1 MCAPSI
7 EFQLIKS
14 RTQITGIL
22 FQLPSGLAN
31 GGLFTFV
38 QRQESGTAT
47 NEAYLSGFQT
57 ALQLISVS
65 IGLTVGLGISLVL
78 VHPIP
83 SRRRAAGMFS
93 L

>member
-1 MCAPSI
+1 MRPADNS
-7 EFQLIKS
+7 L
-14 RTQITGIL
+14 QITGIL

-38 QRQESGTAT
+38 QQQESGSST
-47 NEAYLSGFQT
+47 NESYLSGFQT
-57 ALQLISVS
+57 ALQLISVC

-83 SRRRAAGMFS
+83 SRRRAAGLFT